1 MDPSLFGRVFL
12 VWMLLSMTLGNGLT
26 YKSKAWQYLHLFKES
41 SLAPNFLLV
50 LSLVASRKNLPPRIF
65 WVEPRQSTEWEFVER
80 IVWRTTDEMHER
92 NYIKYYK

>member
-1 MDPSLFGRVFL
+1 VFL

-65 WVEPRQSTEWEFVER
+65 WVETRQS
-80 IVWRTTDEMHER
+80 I
-92 NYIKYYK
+92 